1 MNLSKKTVMK
11 MRNQKSKI
19 KSPRASGFTLVEMVL
34 VLGIVA
40 LLVGAGIV
48 SLVGVLDSGKKT
60 RVKAD
65 LNTLTA
71 ALRSYETDN
80 MFLPSSDQGIM
91 ALVQKPSSRPAPTN
105 WAPKL
110 KKLILDPWGNP
121 YNYRRPGAKDKGG
134 FDVYSSGADGLPDTA
149 DDIGNWDL

>member
-1 MNLSKKTVMK
+1 MK
-11 MRNQKSKI
+11 MQTHSSKLRHAR
-19 KSPRASGFTLVEMVL
+19 SAGFTLVEMVL

-71 ALRSYETDN
+71 AFRSYETDN
-80 MFLPSSDQGIM
+80 MFLPSTEQGVM
-91 ALVQKPSSRPAPTN
+91 ALVQKPASRPAPVNYT
-105 WAPKL
+105 PKL
-110 KKLILDPWGNP
+110 KKLLLDPWGNP
-121 YNYRRPGAKDKGG
+121 YHYKRPGAKDKGG
-134 FDVYSSGADGLPDTA
+134 FDVYSAGADGLADTA

>member
-1 MNLSKKTVMK
+1 MNIHLSQKTRLK
-11 MRNQKSKI
+11 
-19 KSPRASGFTLVEMVL
+19 PAGFTLVEMVL

-80 MFLPSSDQGIM
+80 MFLPSTEQGVM
-91 ALVQKPSSRPAPTN
+91 ALVQKPGSRPAPSNYT
-105 WAPKL
+105 PKL
-110 KKLILDPWGNP
+110 KKMLLDPWGNT
-121 YNYRRPGAKDKGG
+121 YHYRRPGTKDKGG
-134 FDVYSSGADGLPDTA
+134 FDVFSGGPDGLPDTA